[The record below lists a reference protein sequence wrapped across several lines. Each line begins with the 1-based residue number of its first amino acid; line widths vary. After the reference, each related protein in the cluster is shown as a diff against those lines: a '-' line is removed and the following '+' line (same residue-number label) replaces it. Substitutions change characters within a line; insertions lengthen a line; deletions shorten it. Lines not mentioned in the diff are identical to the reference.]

1 MEPIGLSIVASGLTS
16 IIKVTEYSAQY
27 AGVTRAVRQLQINVQ
42 LAAEAINT
50 ANRLMRLKPYL
61 DREHLVADTNR
72 NIKHTEDVLKLL
84 QDTVEACRKD
94 IELKNTVGFNNRLK
108 WIVFKEKDFLDKLA
122 TLTNALGCLNRD
134 ILRMENVPAPQLP
147 TYGESMQE
155 QEGPVR
161 RFPRSP
167 SRRVIG
173 TAQRQAQRPVRLE
186 DVQET
191 SSSDLTYIT
200 SAPAE
205 MPGSFEW
212 GEHRHRQP
220 APVPEQ
226 EEPVCRPLLR
236 PDSGTVRRRSNFI

>member
-1 MEPIGLSIVASGLTS
+1 MEPFGISIVASGLTS
-16 IIKVTEYSAQY
+16 IIKVTEFSAQY

-50 ANRLMRLKPYL
+50 ANRLIRLKPYL

-94 IELKNTVGFNNRLK
+94 IELKNSVGFNNRLK
-108 WIVFKEKDFLDKLA
+108 WVVFKEKDFLDKLA

-167 SRRVIG
+167 SRRIMG
-173 TAQRQAQRPVRLE
+173 MAQHQAQRQVRLE

-191 SSSDLTYIT
+191 APSDLTYFL

-205 MPGSFEW
+205 MPASFVW
-212 GEHRHRQP
+212 GEDRHRP
-220 APVPEQ
+220 GPVLAE

-236 PDSGTVRRRSNFI
+236 PESGTVRRRSNFI

>member
-1 MEPIGLSIVASGLTS
+1 MPELPG
-16 IIKVTEYSAQY
+16 
-27 AGVTRAVRQLQINVQ
+27 AVRQLQINVQ

-50 ANRLMRLKPYL
+50 ANRLIRLKPYL

-155 QEGPVR
+155 QGGPVR

-173 TAQRQAQRPVRLE
+173 MAQRQAQRPVRLE

-212 GEHRHRQP
+212 GEHRHRP